1 MKQTSLVLVSVL
13 ISLVLL
19 AGCTDSGSDEDQIRQ
34 RLNDM
39 VEALAERNTRAFVA
53 PLAEDFGAETWNL
66 DPRGVRLLLQR
77 EMRAHDRLRARLVDV
92 SVQMHGTDRAI
103 ADFNAILTGG
113 SGLIPHRGG
122 WYQVR
127 TGWRHDD
134 GEWMLISASWEE
146 VIRR

>member
-1 MKQTSLVLVSVL
+1 M
-13 ISLVLL
+13 SLVLL
-19 AGCTDSGSDEDQIRQ
+19 AGCAVPGSDEEQIRQ
-34 RLNDM
+34 RLDDM
-39 VEALAERNTRAFVA
+39 VQALADRNARAFLA

-92 SVQMHGTDRAI
+92 SIQMHGTDRAT
-103 ADFNAILTGG
+103 AEFNAILTGG

-122 WYQVR
+122 WYRVS
-127 TGWRHDD
+127 TGWRRD
-134 GEWMLISASWEE
+134 GNDWMMISASWEE